1 MAIHERGYPLTP
13 STLWNRARD
22 WNLSIFKSESFPNI
36 HPCIPPFIFY
46 SFEAHTRCDASI
58 DASLFSLVHPIF
70 ITRTHVY
77 TRFFFLRQVY
87 LSRSQGGREIIKFFE
102 YFSSRA
108 LCKIF
113 QIFQIF
119 SLLSF
124 TSNLS
129 KIEMYRNLYIYVCI
143 HSWSGDFKRTIGKV
157 YLQQRASYEVLKD
170 SDGKQVGCTV
180 ARLPYFSSTFVFSF
194 IPCSPRFKRNFLQL
208 SYTCRSTLFTS
219 SFTLRVC
226 IYIYIFNKFT
236 QRSFNLISQ
245 PAAYRSEQFLQIK
258 GKNPFSSLSLSLFSP
273 RVGEKLTEKC
283 YDETRQGW
291 RGEEKEEG
299 RRKKYCTSLIS
310 RPVRNEKYIYA

>member
-77 TRFFFLRQVY
+77 IRFFFLRQVY

-119 SLLSF
+119 SLLPF

-129 KIEMYRNLYIYVCI
+129 KIEMYRNLYIYIYIYVCI
-143 HSWSGDFKRTIGKV
+143 YSWSGDFKRTIGKGRV

-194 IPCSPRFKRNFLQL
+194 IPCSPQFKRNFLQL

-226 IYIYIFNKFT
+226 MYIYIYLI
-236 QRSFNLISQ
+236 NL
-245 PAAYRSEQFLQIK
+245 RNVL
-258 GKNPFSSLSLSLFSP
+258 
-273 RVGEKLTEKC
+273 
-283 YDETRQGW
+283 
-291 RGEEKEEG
+291 
-299 RRKKYCTSLIS
+299 LI
-310 RPVRNEKYIYA
+310 

>member
-1 MAIHERGYPLTP
+1 MRCVHRCVSL
-13 STLWNRARD
+13 
-22 WNLSIFKSESFPNI
+22 FPRSSNF
-36 HPCIPPFIFY
+36 HY
-46 SFEAHTRCDASI
+46 THTRVHTFLFSSP
-58 DASLFSLVHPIF
+58 SLFISKPRRTRNHQIF
-70 ITRTHVY
+70 RILLFTSVMN
-77 TRFFFLRQVY
+77 LN
-87 LSRSQGGREIIKFFE
+87 
-102 YFSSRA
+102 
-108 LCKIF
+108 KIF

-143 HSWSGDFKRTIGKV
+143 HSWSGDFKRTIGKGRV

-226 IYIYIFNKFT
+226 IYIYLI
-236 QRSFNLISQ
+236 NL
-245 PAAYRSEQFLQIK
+245 RNVL
-258 GKNPFSSLSLSLFSP
+258 
-273 RVGEKLTEKC
+273 
-283 YDETRQGW
+283 
-291 RGEEKEEG
+291 
-299 RRKKYCTSLIS
+299 LI
-310 RPVRNEKYIYA
+310 